1 MTSEQEWFGHE
12 VEPKEEDWPINIKF
26 RDGHI
31 ELWNIL
37 SRNMIWEDCTNIE
50 AWTPVPK
57 YTPPEQELSRMFLS
71 GKEIEFVKHSP
82 FQWGIRWDSARFHFS
97 YDLYFPNKAAAH
109 KAIDALLSS
118 YRIEGQELPQVCD
131 EAAQV
136 AVIWAEYLKRAEE
149 QAPIL
154 NQKLEEALSIQESD
168 ELPLCRGCSG
178 PCCIYFSMAE
188 RRKLMSSPSID
199 EYQAIQEQLASAE
212 EAITKVLYWEKNAHL
227 FVFNLGPLRAHRV
240 RYPALKSEER

>member
-37 SRNMIWEDCTNIE
+37 SRHIAWEDRTNIE

-57 YTPPEQELSRMFLS
+57 YTPPEQEIPRMFLS

-97 YDLYFPNKAAAH
+97 YDLYFPTKAAAH
-109 KAIDALLSS
+109 KAIDTLLRS
-118 YRIEGQELPQVCD
+118 YRVERSTELSESESADFDAIQEDGDTD
-131 EAAQV
+131 EAQYVKNAEKIEK
-136 AVIWAEYLKRAEE
+136 ALEPIESELRESADYSNAWNWVIPDL
-149 QAPIL
+149 
-154 NQKLEEALSIQESD
+154 
-168 ELPLCRGCSG
+168 
-178 PCCIYFSMAE
+178 
-188 RRKLMSSPSID
+188 SID
-199 EYQAIQEQLASAE
+199 EYQAMQEQLTSAE

-240 RYPALKSEER
+240 RYPALEMQQERRKDDD